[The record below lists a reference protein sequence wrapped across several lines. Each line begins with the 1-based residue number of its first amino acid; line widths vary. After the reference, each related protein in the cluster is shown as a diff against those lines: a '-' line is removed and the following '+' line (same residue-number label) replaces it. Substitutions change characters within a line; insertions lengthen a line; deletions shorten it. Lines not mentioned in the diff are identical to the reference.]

1 MEPLKAHVKQQGHV
15 RLSLPLLMA
24 WSRMKLSGA
33 QRAVLDCLAV
43 ECWAFGRAGY
53 ECQLTG
59 AEIGR
64 RIDITKRGANKALD
78 ELQALQLIER
88 EGRTIRLVPVVPAS
102 ARAGVEDWYRRVA
115 GTAVPEVDDSSQH
128 AGTAVPERGTTVP
141 SGHKG
146 TRARRSD
153 LTPSSS
159 NTDSKPVRERGDD
172 DEKLLRSQLR
182 ELAHHLVELAAKAG
196 SAGGAEQCLHE
207 LRGVQGALPELARA
221 FSQAILA
228 ISDKGARPRNLQA
241 FVGHILS
248 HPDDY
253 PPVEPRRLLQVL
265 RIKAEQAERELEE
278 RKKLDAVLAA
288 DLRQLTAAARKKP

>member
-115 GTAVPEVDDSSQH
+115 GTAVPEVDDSSEH
-128 AGTAVPERGTTVP
+128 AGTNVPERGTTVP

-159 NTDSKPVRERGDD
+159 NTDSNPVREAHDD

-182 ELAHHLVELAAKAG
+182 SLAHALAALVAARGGG
-196 SAGGAEQCLHE
+196 SVEQVLAE
-207 LRGVQGALPELARA
+207 LRQVAGPTAELVRA
-221 FSQAILA
+221 FAQVIVAIDDGRVQPKSLRA
-228 ISDKGARPRNLQA
+228 L
-241 FVGHILS
+241 VGHAVNN
-248 HPDDY
+248 PGDY
-253 PPVEPRRLLQVL
+253 PPVEPVKLLQAL
-265 RIKAEQAERELEE
+265 RIKAEQAERVLEE